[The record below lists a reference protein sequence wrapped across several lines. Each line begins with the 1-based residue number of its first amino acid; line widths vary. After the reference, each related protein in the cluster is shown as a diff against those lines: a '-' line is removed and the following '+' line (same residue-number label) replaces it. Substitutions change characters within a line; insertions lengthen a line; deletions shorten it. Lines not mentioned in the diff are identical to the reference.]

1 MKGIFWN
8 CNGFRYPKKYRFISN
23 LTKEHN
29 LSFIALSETGRKSF
43 TSPFLKNLCAK
54 KDFICMLKRRGRSGG
69 ILLGIDLSIFHI
81 GAIDE
86 GEYYIKLHLCN
97 KDDSFKW
104 ALVAVYGPAQED
116 QKTQFLAELV
126 NMCSREALPILIGG
140 DFNILRNPDE
150 KIMRITTIDGHSFL
164 MP

>member
-1 MKGIFWN
+1 V
-8 CNGFRYPKKYRFISN
+8 CKKRFH
-23 LTKEHN
+23 LHVKE
-29 LSFIALSETGRKSF
+29 
-43 TSPFLKNLCAK
+43 P
-54 KDFICMLKRRGRSGG
+54 RGRSGG